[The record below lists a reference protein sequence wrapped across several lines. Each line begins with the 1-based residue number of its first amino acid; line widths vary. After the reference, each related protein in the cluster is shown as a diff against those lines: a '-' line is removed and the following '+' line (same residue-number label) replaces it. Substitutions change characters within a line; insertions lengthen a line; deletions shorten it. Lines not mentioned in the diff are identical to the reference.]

1 MNEKIF
7 LVCPEIEVFRFT
19 NLDPTWEETHLSG
32 QLEFQDDTSASLLT
46 TKTPSLNNI
55 AFP

>member
-19 NLDPTWEETHLSG
+19 NLDPTWEEAHLSG